1 MYQGKYDK
9 KIKQAAEPAPVKKS
23 SSAPVK
29 RSRGPWLSSIV
40 FYAVFFLCIF
50 LFYAATYFGLLG
62 LRNWLTRYEMAQPAT
77 KSQEVFEKLFSD
89 PDWGTL
95 YDTAG
100 IQDTAYESKDAF
112 VSYME
117 NTVGD
122 TKLTYMETS
131 TGLSK
136 DKKYIVSL
144 GKEKIAAFTL
154 VDHNHSDSKTEIP
167 DWQLGAIEFYLA
179 REESYQIQKLDGH
192 TVYVNNVPLDD
203 SSTIRISTTYAEKYL
218 PEGITGVRVC
228 TQEISGLVVIPS
240 VRIVDGSGNEMAV
253 SYDAASRTFIE
264 QTTGSTIND
273 TERNLAISAV
283 KTYALYMINQA
294 GEADI
299 AKYFLRGSD
308 AYEAITDTE
317 RGFVQD
323 AASRDFANETV
334 TDYCRYSDNLFS
346 VRVSVTL
353 NQYRSN
359 GSVKESNI
367 EQSLF
372 FEKQSSGKWLCYA
385 MTAVDVSKPVEQVR
399 LTFQDGDVT
408 LESNF
413 YDADSTQIIC
423 PMVSAPEGKVFSG
436 WMTEEKDES
445 GNPVMNLVFQPDENG
460 NAILPSGT
468 TLQPM
473 TLLPLFE

>member
-1 MYQGKYDK
+1 MYRGKFEK
-9 KIKQAAEPAPVKKS
+9 KIKQAAAPAPVKKNPSAS
-23 SSAPVK
+23 SK
-29 RSRGPWLSSIV
+29 RSRGPRLSSVV
-40 FYAVFFLCIF
+40 FYAIFFLCVF
-50 LFYAATYFGLLG
+50 LFYSATYLGLLE
-62 LRNWLTRYEMAQPAT
+62 LRNWLNRYELAQPST
-77 KSQEVFEKLFSD
+77 KSEEVFTKLFAD

-95 YDTAG
+95 YDMAG

-112 VSYME
+112 VGYME
-117 NTVGD
+117 STVGD

-136 DKKYIVSL
+136 DKKYIVRP

-167 DWQLGAIEFYLA
+167 DWQLGTIELYFV
-179 REESYQIQKLDGH
+179 REESYRIQKLDGH

-203 SSTIRISTTYAEKYL
+203 SSTIRISTTYVEKYL
-218 PEGITGVRVC
+218 PEGITGVRIC
-228 TQEISGLVVIPS
+228 TQEISGLVAIPS
-240 VRIVDGSGNEMAV
+240 VRIVDGSGNEMVV

-308 AYEAITDTE
+308 AYKAITDTE

-323 AASRDFANETV
+323 AASRDFTNEAV
-334 TDYCRYSDNLFS
+334 IDYCRYSDNLFS

-353 NQYRSN
+353 NQHRSN

-367 EQSLF
+367 DQSLF

-385 MTAVDVSKPVEQVR
+385 MTAVDVPKPVEQVR
-399 LTFQDGDVT
+399 LTFKNGDT
-408 LESNF
+408 ILESNF
-413 YDADSTQIIC
+413 YDADSMQITC
-423 PMVSAPEGKVFSG
+423 PVVSAPDGKVFSG
-436 WMTEEKDES
+436 WVTEEADGN
-445 GNPVMNLVFQPDENG
+445 GNPVMNLVFQPDETG
-460 NAILPSGT
+460 KVMLSTGT
-468 TLQPM
+468 TLEPM
-473 TLLPLFE
+473 TLYPLFE

>member
-1 MYQGKYDK
+1 MYQGKFEK
-9 KIKQAAEPAPVKKS
+9 KIKQVAEPAPVKKS
-23 SSAPVK
+23 SSAPLK
-29 RSRGPWLSSIV
+29 RSRGPRLSGVI

-62 LRNWLTRYEMAQPAT
+62 LRNWLTHYEMAQPAT
-77 KSQEVFEKLFSD
+77 KSKEVFEKLFSA
-89 PDWGTL
+89 PDWGAL

-112 VSYME
+112 ASYME
-117 NTVGD
+117 CTVGD
-122 TKLTYMETS
+122 SKLTYMETS

-136 DKKYIVSL
+136 DKKYIVCL

-154 VDHNHSDSKTEIP
+154 VDHNHSDSKAEIP
-167 DWQLGAIEFYLA
+167 DWQLGTIELYFA
-179 REESYQIQKLDGH
+179 REESYRVQKLDGH

-228 TQEISGLVVIPS
+228 TQEISGLVAIPS
-240 VRIVDGSGNEMAV
+240 VRIVDGSGNEMTV
-253 SYDAASRTFIE
+253 SCDAASRTFIE
-264 QTTGSTIND
+264 QTTASTISD

-308 AYEAITDTE
+308 AYKSITATE

-353 NQYRSN
+353 NQHRAS

-399 LTFQDGDVT
+399 LTFKNGDT
-408 LESNF
+408 ILESNF
-413 YDADSTQIIC
+413 HDASSTQVKC
-423 PMVSAPEGKVFSG
+423 PVVPTPEGQHFSG

-445 GNPVMNLVFQPDENG
+445 GASVMNLVFQPDENG